1 MITYPTDSDTP
12 PRSAYQTEPWEDEAT
27 KTKWLY
33 QPTANRWVPYVVGGA
48 ELTSYVEQ
56 VASLDDYPSAFP
68 PDTTGLALTARTDGV
83 PDAIIPADAKT
94 TPIDAD
100 ETILRDSA
108 VAGVPTKRLTFANL
122 WAWIKS
128 KASATFSDG
137 EVMKWGSTADATL
150 QNLGGGTAGRAVFG
164 AATKADAATA
174 AGLGTTDA
182 VTLSTLN
189 VGQITSSVGIRDSS
203 SFNGSIDAYVTTG
216 LVGSHIASRRSVSV
230 VLDWDNNSTSEKF
243 AVFANGF
250 YLSTGELFAVPETGP
265 VTALNG
271 LSTSGTLSVT
281 GVSTLGRLAA
291 TIPNYAD
298 DAAADADTELLPG
311 QLYRVGGG
319 RAVYQKP

>member
-1 MITYPTDSDTP
+1 MITYPTDSDSP

-33 QPTANRWVPYVVGGA
+33 QPAANRWVPYVVSGGA

-56 VASLDDYPSAFP
+56 VASLDDYPSTFP

-164 AATKADAATA
+164 AASVGEARNILGKSELVVGEMGSA
-174 AGLGTTDA
+174 AGFTDNGDGTYSVN
-182 VTLSTLN
+182 VTN
-189 VGQITSSVGIRDSS
+189 NFRVAPWEV
-203 SFNGSIDAYVTTG
+203 TG
-216 LVGSHIASRRSVSV
+216 LVAGALYVVNCEYIEVTSGSLQFPGFHNGDPSATSINVGSIVAASGNIRSSLTVYGPNCQSYISIRV
-230 VLDWDNNSTSEKF
+230 NNSFVGSIKK
-243 AVFANGF
+243 
-250 YLSTGELFAVPETGP
+250 P
-265 VTALNG
+265 
-271 LSTSGTLSVT
+271 
-281 GVSTLGRLAA
+281 
-291 TIPNYAD
+291 TIFRIA
-298 DAAADADTELLPG
+298 
-311 QLYRVGGG
+311 
-319 RAVYQKP
+319 